1 MSLLLSLSAILLLAS
16 QSSQAYTTRG
26 HCQPVPNFCRNLTNG
41 EGYSLMRLPN
51 AFNNYQVDETRRAIS
66 AWNPLVG
73 RCHAGL
79 KLFLCAIYAP
89 ICLHDKESGKE
100 VTIKLCRSFCLNVKG
115 SCEPVMK
122 QNNHSWPLHDAFNCS
137 HYVDN
142 SMCVR
147 EDFIAAPTTA
157 TTPKTPTTRTVKND
171 ICDPTLHSDDDLLE
185 KACSSDLAIRAD
197 VTSMKDAKVA
207 DSHTVLKLKRHKR
220 TSRKSRKEKDFPDRV
235 LINENLCSNLRN
247 RVKTAN
253 KNGYL
258 IFLEKRLGKKTKYIV
273 KLILPFRNRRHKR
286 LVKRN
291 LCKPN

>member
-1 MSLLLSLSAILLLAS
+1 MSLLLSFSAILLLAS

-147 EDFIAAPTTA
+147 EDFIAAPSTA
-157 TTPKTPTTRTVKND
+157 TTPKTPTTRTG
-171 ICDPTLHSDDDLLE
+171 LY
-185 KACSSDLAIRAD
+185 R
-197 VTSMKDAKVA
+197 
-207 DSHTVLKLKRHKR
+207 
-220 TSRKSRKEKDFPDRV
+220 
-235 LINENLCSNLRN
+235 
-247 RVKTAN
+247 
-253 KNGYL
+253 
-258 IFLEKRLGKKTKYIV
+258 
-273 KLILPFRNRRHKR
+273 
-286 LVKRN
+286 
-291 LCKPN
+291 

>member
-1 MSLLLSLSAILLLAS
+1 MAFVLYRGWKFDQYTASTAHCPLIKIRGPSPLSGTSWICHKQKDHFLSAWSIMSLLLSFSAILLLAS

-157 TTPKTPTTRTVKND
+157 TTPKTPTTRTG
-171 ICDPTLHSDDDLLE
+171 LY
-185 KACSSDLAIRAD
+185 R
-197 VTSMKDAKVA
+197 
-207 DSHTVLKLKRHKR
+207 
-220 TSRKSRKEKDFPDRV
+220 
-235 LINENLCSNLRN
+235 
-247 RVKTAN
+247 
-253 KNGYL
+253 
-258 IFLEKRLGKKTKYIV
+258 
-273 KLILPFRNRRHKR
+273 
-286 LVKRN
+286 
-291 LCKPN
+291 

>member
-1 MSLLLSLSAILLLAS
+1 MI
-16 QSSQAYTTRG
+16 
-26 HCQPVPNFCRNLTNG
+26 V
-41 EGYSLMRLPN
+41 
-51 AFNNYQVDETRRAIS
+51 
-66 AWNPLVG
+66 
-73 RCHAGL
+73 
-79 KLFLCAIYAP
+79 LFYFA
-89 ICLHDKESGKE
+89 
-100 VTIKLCRSFCLNVKG
+100 
-115 SCEPVMK
+115 
-122 QNNHSWPLHDAFNCS
+122 
-137 HYVDN
+137 
-142 SMCVR
+142 
-147 EDFIAAPTTA
+147 
-157 TTPKTPTTRTVKND
+157 
-171 ICDPTLHSDDDLLE
+171 
-185 KACSSDLAIRAD
+185 AIRAD

-207 DSHTVLKLKRHKR
+207 DSYTVLKLKRHKR